1 MALSY
6 LPCCQPRRPTARA
19 VSSSGAKRPFICNQK
34 LIRNGT
40 KWSQSFTGKVFI

>member
-19 VSSSGAKRPFICNQK
+19 VSSIGPNRTSSDLQFGRSQWQIGHGAN
-34 LIRNGT
+34 
-40 KWSQSFTGKVFI
+40 SQFGRE